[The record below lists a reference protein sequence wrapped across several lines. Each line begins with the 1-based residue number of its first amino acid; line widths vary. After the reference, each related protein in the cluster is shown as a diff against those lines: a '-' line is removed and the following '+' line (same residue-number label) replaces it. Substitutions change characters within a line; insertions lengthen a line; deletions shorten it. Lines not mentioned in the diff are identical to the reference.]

1 MINDEAA
8 LTAPEERRWLRAF
21 AREPIVHFVLLAA
34 LLFAAN
40 SLFAPPERETVLV
53 NAELAADLERRQS
66 EILGRPLT
74 PEELTEA
81 IEAFIDNE
89 VLIRE
94 ARRMGFDNDSRVRQH
109 LSMKMRS
116 ILDEG
121 RPKPTVEQLRAMY
134 DEDPAR
140 RVVPAR
146 YSVQVVRVPDGESPE
161 EILKKLPAGDELADL
176 ALDQRTLP
184 RYTVR
189 DIARAFG
196 DPLAEAVTEA
206 DDDAWRGP
214 LETSRGNSCFRVTR
228 RYPPR
233 ELTFEEV
240 DDSLRQEWEF
250 VQRRGLVRAKS
261 DELRERY
268 NIIIEPREV
277 AP

>member
-1 MINDEAA
+1 
-8 LTAPEERRWLRAF
+8 
-21 AREPIVHFVLLAA
+21 
-34 LLFAAN
+34 
-40 SLFAPPERETVLV
+40 
-53 NAELAADLERRQS
+53 
-66 EILGRPLT
+66 
-74 PEELTEA
+74 
-81 IEAFIDNE
+81 
-89 VLIRE
+89 
-94 ARRMGFDNDSRVRQH
+94 
-109 LSMKMRS
+109 MRS

-121 RPKPTVEQLRAMY
+121 RPEPTVAQLRAMY

-146 YSVQVVRVPDGESPE
+146 YSVQVVRVPNGESPE
-161 EILKKLPAGDELADL
+161 EILKKLPAGDELAEL
-176 ALDQRTLP
+176 TLDQRTLP

-196 DPLAEAVTEA
+196 GPLAEAVTEA

-214 LETSRGNSCFRVTR
+214 LETPRGNSCFRVTR
-228 RYPPR
+228 RYPPQ

-250 VQRRGLVRAKS
+250 VQRRGLIRAKS
-261 DELRERY
+261 EELRERY